1 MTGLIIEGG
10 ARRGIFTAGITDCL
24 LENKIHFDY
33 VAGVSAG
40 AEVALDFT
48 AKQEGRSRKVIMPHR
63 TGDFSVLGFLSMD
76 LDNMIYRFPYQDYP
90 FDFDTFFASDTNCEF
105 VATDCVTGTDYRK
118 FEFLINKKYK
128 DYPNL
133 INALMT
139 RFDRYNEQC
148 KRMKQLE
155 EDGILM
161 VLRPSH
167 KYVKSF
173 EMNTDVLDKAYN
185 VGKNLAKERLAEI
198 EDFLNVLEKK

>member
-48 AKQEGRSRKVIMPHR
+48 AKQEGRSRRVIMPHR

-76 LDNMIYRFPYQDYP
+76 LDNMIYRFPYQ
-90 FDFDTFFASDTNCEF
+90 
-105 VATDCVTGTDYRK
+105 
-118 FEFLINKKYK
+118 

-173 EMNTDVLDKAYN
+173 EMNTDVLDEAYN
-185 VGKNLAKERLAEI
+185 AGKNLAKEKLAEI

>member
-1 MTGLIIEGG
+1 MSL
-10 ARRGIFTAGITDCL
+10 ARTI
-24 LENKIHFDY
+24 
-33 VAGVSAG
+33 
-40 AEVALDFT
+40 
-48 AKQEGRSRKVIMPHR
+48 
-63 TGDFSVLGFLSMD
+63 
-76 LDNMIYRFPYQDYP
+76 
-90 FDFDTFFASDTNCEF
+90 AS
-105 VATDCVTGTDYRK
+105 

-173 EMNTDVLDKAYN
+173 EMNTDVLDEAYN
-185 VGKNLAKERLAEI
+185 AGKNLAKEKLAEI
-198 EDFLNVLEKK
+198 EEFSQCSRKEIIKTTSYINISSQKARCKFRALLSFLCAIVTITKLIICNLLQ

>member
-48 AKQEGRSRKVIMPHR
+48 AKQEGRSRRVIMPHR

-105 VATDCVTGTDYRK
+105 VATDCVTGKAKYFSENKSEQRLLDSVRASCTVPILDQMIKITLTKEVGYGKENICTDLFVDIAVVALFSHRNYRHL
-118 FEFLINKKYK
+118 FIY
-128 DYPNL
+128 
-133 INALMT
+133 
-139 RFDRYNEQC
+139 
-148 KRMKQLE
+148 
-155 EDGILM
+155 
-161 VLRPSH
+161 
-167 KYVKSF
+167 
-173 EMNTDVLDKAYN
+173 
-185 VGKNLAKERLAEI
+185 
-198 EDFLNVLEKK
+198 

>member
-1 MTGLIIEGG
+1 MDEVTWGHFAATVQGMK
-10 ARRGIFTAGITDCL
+10 RKPDRGTL
-24 LENKIHFDY
+24 HF
-33 VAGVSAG
+33 
-40 AEVALDFT
+40 
-48 AKQEGRSRKVIMPHR
+48 RSRPR
-63 TGDFSVLGFLSMD
+63 RREPE
-76 LDNMIYRFPYQDYP
+76 NEP
-90 FDFDTFFASDTNCEF
+90 C
-105 VATDCVTGTDYRK
+105 TDYRK

-173 EMNTDVLDKAYN
+173 EMNTDVLDEAYN
-185 VGKNLAKERLAEI
+185 AGKNLAKEKLAEI

>member
-48 AKQEGRSRKVIMPHR
+48 AKQEGRSRRVIMPHR

-105 VATDCVTGTDYRK
+105 VATDCVTGKAKY
-118 FEFLINKKYK
+118 FSENKS
-128 DYPNL
+128 
-133 INALMT
+133 
-139 RFDRYNEQC
+139 EQRLLDSVRASC
-148 KRMKQLE
+148 TVP
-155 EDGILM
+155 ILYQI
-161 VLRPSH
+161 S
-167 KYVKSF
+167 
-173 EMNTDVLDKAYN
+173 
-185 VGKNLAKERLAEI
+185 
-198 EDFLNVLEKK
+198 

>member
-48 AKQEGRSRKVIMPHR
+48 AKQEGRSRRVIMPHR

-105 VATDCVTGTDYRK
+105 VATDCVTGK
-118 FEFLINKKYK
+118 AKY
-128 DYPNL
+128 PR
-133 INALMT
+133 T
-139 RFDRYNEQC
+139 
-148 KRMKQLE
+148 
-155 EDGILM
+155 
-161 VLRPSH
+161 
-167 KYVKSF
+167 
-173 EMNTDVLDKAYN
+173 KAN
-185 VGKNLAKERLAEI
+185 SACLTP
-198 EDFLNVLEKK
+198 

>member
-90 FDFDTFFASDTNCEF
+90 FDFDTFFASTTTTPECG
-105 VATDCVTGTDYRK
+105 AG
-118 FEFLINKKYK
+118 
-128 DYPNL
+128 
-133 INALMT
+133 
-139 RFDRYNEQC
+139 
-148 KRMKQLE
+148 
-155 EDGILM
+155 
-161 VLRPSH
+161 
-167 KYVKSF
+167 
-173 EMNTDVLDKAYN
+173 
-185 VGKNLAKERLAEI
+185 
-198 EDFLNVLEKK
+198 

>member
-48 AKQEGRSRKVIMPHR
+48 AKQEGRSRRVIMPHR

-105 VATDCVTGTDYRK
+105 VATDCVTGKAKYFSENKSEQRLLDSVRASCTVPILYQISE
-118 FEFLINKKYK
+118 FEGGSMLT
-128 DYPNL
+128 
-133 INALMT
+133 A
-139 RFDRYNEQC
+139 
-148 KRMKQLE
+148 
-155 EDGILM
+155 
-161 VLRPSH
+161 VLPTLFPLT
-167 KYVKSF
+167 V
-173 EMNTDVLDKAYN
+173 
-185 VGKNLAKERLAEI
+185 RLNRAVPVCLC
-198 EDFLNVLEKK
+198 F

>member
-48 AKQEGRSRKVIMPHR
+48 AKQEGRSRSVIMPHR

-90 FDFDTFFASDTNCEF
+90 FDFDTFLRQIQTA
-105 VATDCVTGTDYRK
+105 
-118 FEFLINKKYK
+118 
-128 DYPNL
+128 NL
-133 INALMT
+133 LQPTA
-139 RFDRYNEQC
+139 
-148 KRMKQLE
+148 
-155 EDGILM
+155 
-161 VLRPSH
+161 
-167 KYVKSF
+167 
-173 EMNTDVLDKAYN
+173 
-185 VGKNLAKERLAEI
+185 
-198 EDFLNVLEKK
+198 